1 VLATNPS
8 SLSMGASK
16 LSVGSLNVNGNPA
29 LTKLGA
35 ANLSVAGHGDITIV
49 NNPSLAE
56 CEATSFVKAQT
67 TAGWAGNA
75 NLDDTCSQ

>member
-1 VLATNPS
+1 
-8 SLSMGASK
+8 M
-16 LSVGSLNVNGNPA
+16 
-29 LTKLGA
+29 
-35 ANLSVAGHGDITIV
+35 SVAGHGDITIV